1 MTFRNAA
8 TARRAC
14 SWPWPRFSRTNRN
27 RRTGTSTKPSRISA
41 AAAPSSRCARRST
54 PPRTPEDSAMN
65 HMPIL
70 NRRAFVIGTATAGAG
85 LALGLDIPFGGPTV
99 VRAADGS
106 PEVNAWVVIRPDD
119 TTVIR
124 IARSE
129 MGQGTLT
136 GLAQLVAEELECDWS
151 KVVTEYPTPGQS
163 VARKRAWG
171 DFSTGGSRGIRTS
184 QEYVRKG
191 GATARVMLVQAAANG
206 WKVPASEC
214 TAANSV
220 ITHTPSGRT
229 TAYGK
234 VVEAAARLEPPAD
247 VKLKDPKDW
256 KLAGKGLKRLD
267 TADKTT
273 GAMIYGIDV
282 KLPGMLNA
290 ALKDCPVFGGKLKS
304 YDEAKVMGMKGVKKV
319 VRVNDSTVAVV
330 ADTWWHAKTAL
341 DALPIVWDEGENGKV
356 STASIASWLAEG
368 LDSAQPAFIGNQN
381 GDAKAAVAGAA
392 KKVEAVYNYP
402 YQNHAA
408 MEPLNATALYTADK
422 CEVWCG
428 TQNGEAA
435 FAATLETSGLSAD
448 KCEVHKQMLG
458 GGFGR
463 RGQTDYVRQAVAIA
477 KQMPGT
483 PIKLLWSREEDM
495 QHGTYHPVTQCKL
508 TGALDA
514 DNNLTALQIRISG
527 QSILFKLRPEG
538 LVNGMDPAA
547 FQGLNAS
554 GEAAIGYS
562 FPNLLVEHSMRNP
575 HVPPGFWR
583 GVNVNQNAIYMEC
596 FMDEL
601 AKSVGQDPVEF
612 RRKLMSKH
620 PKHLAV
626 LNAVA
631 EKIGWGTPAPQGIYR
646 GIAQVMGY
654 GSYVAGSAEISVT
667 DGSKIKVHRIVAS
680 TDPGYV
686 VNPAQVERQIAGSFV
701 YGLSALFYGGC
712 TVKDGKIEQT
722 NFDTYNSMRIA
733 EMPKVECVMVP
744 SGGFW
749 GGVGEPTIGVA
760 APAVLNA
767 YFAATGKRIRS
778 VPLKDQNITFA

>member
-1 MTFRNAA
+1 MNKHV
-8 TARRAC
+8 
-14 SWPWPRFSRTNRN
+14 SPR
-27 RRTGTSTKPSRISA
+27 
-41 AAAPSSRCARRST
+41 
-54 PPRTPEDSAMN
+54 
-65 HMPIL
+65 L
-70 NRRAFVIGTATAGAG
+70 NRRAFVIGTAAVGAG
-85 LALGLDIPFGGPTV
+85 LAIGFDLPFGGPAV

-106 PEVNAWVVIRPDD
+106 PEVGAWVVVRPDD
-119 TTVIR
+119 TIVIR

-129 MGQGTLT
+129 MGQGSLT
-136 GLAQLVAEELECDWS
+136 GLAQLVAEELECDWT
-151 KVVTEYPTPGQS
+151 KVTTEYPTPGQS
-163 VARKRAWG
+163 VARKRVWG
-171 DFSTGGSRGIRTS
+171 DFSTGGSRGIRSS
-184 QEYVRKG
+184 QDYVRKG
-191 GATARVMLVQAAANG
+191 GATARVMLIHAAADA

-229 TAYGK
+229 TTYGK
-234 VVEAAARLEPPAD
+234 VAEAAAKLTPPAD

-256 KLAGKGLKRLD
+256 KLIGKGVNRLD

-273 GAMIYGIDV
+273 GAMTYGIDV

-290 ALKDCPVFGGKLKS
+290 AIKDCPVFGGKLKS
-304 YDEAKVMGMKGVKKV
+304 FDESKISGMKGVKKV
-319 VRVNDSTVAVV
+319 VKVGDTAVAVV

-341 DALPIVWDEGENGKV
+341 EALPIVWDEGDNAKV
-356 STASIASWLAEG
+356 SSESIAKWLTEG
-368 LDSAQPAFIGNQN
+368 LDDAQPAYVGNKN
-381 GDAKAAVAGAA
+381 GDAKAAIAGAA
-392 KKVEAVYNYP
+392 KKIEAIYSYP
-402 YQNHAA
+402 YQNHAT
-408 MEPLNATALYTADK
+408 MEPMNATALYTADK

-435 FAATLETSGLSAD
+435 FAAVLEASGLPAE
-448 KCEVHKQMLG
+448 KCDVHKVMLG

-463 RGQTDYVRQAVAIA
+463 RGQTDYVRQAVMIA

-495 QHGTYHPVTQCKL
+495 AHGRYHPITHCKM
-508 TGALDA
+508 TGAFDA
-514 DNNLTALQIRISG
+514 NNNLVALHYRLSG
-527 QSILFKLRPEG
+527 QSILFSLRPEA
-538 LVNGMDPAA
+538 LQNGMDPAA
-547 FQGLNAS
+547 FQGVAQS
-554 GEAAIGYS
+554 GEAAFGYS
-562 FPNLLVEHSMRNP
+562 VPNLLIEHAMRNP

-583 GVNVNQNAIYMEC
+583 GVNVNHNAIYMEC

-601 AKSVGQDPVEF
+601 AQAAGQDPLEF
-612 RRKLMSKH
+612 RRKLMGNH

-631 EKIGWGTPAPQGIYR
+631 EKIGWTTPAPQGVYR

-654 GSYVAGSAEISVT
+654 GSYVAGAAEISVT

-680 TDPGYV
+680 TDPGYI

-722 NFDTYNSMRIA
+722 NFDTYNSMRIN
-733 EMPKVECVMVP
+733 EMPKVETVMVP

-778 VPLKDQNITFA
+778 VPLRDQNITFA